1 MSLKLSNL
9 KPKKGS
15 KSSKKRVGR
24 GNSSGYGTY
33 AGRGMNGQRSRSG
46 GKKGLKLKGFRSVLK
61 RIPKQKGF
69 NSIHKK
75 LPIVNILT
83 LQEKFKSGDTVDLNS
98 LKEKNILSKRER
110 GVKILGKGEIK
121 KKLIVKANAFS
132 EGAKK
137 AIEKADGKV
146 IEFKK

>member
-61 RIPKQKGF
+61 RIPKLKGF
-69 NSIHKK
+69 KSIHEK
-75 LPIVNILT
+75 PAIVNLLT
-83 LQEKFKSGDTVDLNS
+83 LQNKFKSGDTVDIDI
-98 LKEKNILSKRER
+98 LKEKGVLSNKEKH
-110 GVKILGKGEIK
+110 VKILGKGKIK
-121 KKLIVKANAFS
+121 KKLIVKADAFS
-132 EGAKK
+132 KSAEK
-137 AIEKADGKV
+137 AIKDADGKV
-146 IEFKK
+146 IKTK

>member
-61 RIPKQKGF
+61 RIPKLKGF
-69 NSIHKK
+69 KSIHKK
-75 LPIVNILT
+75 PAIVNLST
-83 LQEKFKSGDTVDLNS
+83 LQNKFKSGDTVDLET
-98 LKEKNILSKRER
+98 LKEKNILSNKEKN
-110 GVKILGKGEIK
+110 VKILGKGEIK
-121 KKLIVKANAFS
+121 KKLTVKADAFS
-132 EGAKK
+132 KSAEK
-137 AIEKADGKV
+137 AIKDANGKV
-146 IEFKK
+146 IKTK